1 MAISPP
7 EEPHMRWRSS
17 TGRSSNGQDQ
27 HGQQARQPQR
37 GGAVLLVVA
46 LRLGPPVDVQRGRA
60 RRGPPVRDVIPT
72 PDLRIGTGSPD
83 RPDPRRALI
92 RGACR

>member
-46 LRLGPPVDVQRGRA
+46 LRLGPPVDVQRGESTA
-60 RRGPPVRDVIPT
+60 RT
-72 PDLRIGTGSPD
+72 ATTTHTTFSADLDLPMVVTHSGWVASCE
-83 RPDPRRALI
+83 L
-92 RGACR
+92 